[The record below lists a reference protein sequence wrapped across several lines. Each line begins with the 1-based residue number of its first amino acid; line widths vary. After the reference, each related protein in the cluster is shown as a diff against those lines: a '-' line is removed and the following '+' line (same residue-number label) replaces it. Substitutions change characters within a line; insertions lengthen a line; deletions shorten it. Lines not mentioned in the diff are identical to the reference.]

1 MGWCNTH
8 VVWTDGECGDCLAME
23 SERKAK
29 ALRETLERAETQRQ
43 VAVPDVDPYEEPLNP
58 WWPAT
63 DADCGPAVQA
73 AIGAAAGTLRAS
85 AKLPGSM
92 VAPEPLRL
100 ADFMPVDYEERPDR
114 YRGCWIDGYDLDD
127 AAAMALVKRPGTVCT
142 LRSFTLGSYRSIEAT
157 DVERVAKQNEISL
170 RDAAGAL
177 AGSAWQELVGEEPV
191 CQHHPQCLA
200 PAASVA
206 EQSQHHLVC
215 LCGTWTPMDPDSKR
229 ETCSSDSC
237 RMTWTC
243 DASGGWSPRSCPIAA
258 LKAAGWTLD
267 EVNRAVL
274 SGEVKP

>member
-1 MGWCNTH
+1 MYCNTH
-8 VVWTDGECGDCLAME
+8 VRFWPEGRCLDCDALAVE
-23 SERKAK
+23 QKQR

-100 ADFMPVDYEERPDR
+100 ADFMPGDYGEN
-114 YRGCWIDGYDLDD
+114 RGKYAGCYVLPAIHDMGDKEYMTDLPGYWTGVELIGRGNRD
-127 AAAMALVKRPGTVCT
+127 ARWVMR
-142 LRSFTLGSYRSIEAT
+142 T

-170 RDAAGAL
+170 RDAAGVL
-177 AGSAWQELVGEEPV
+177 AGSAWQELVGGDD
-191 CQHHPQCLA
+191 LA
-200 PAASVA
+200 AVDMGKLVKALDSSPA
-206 EQSQHHLVC
+206 
-215 LCGTWTPMDPDSKR
+215 PMAFRWDAATKEWLPIYAKR
-229 ETCSSDSC
+229 
-237 RMTWTC
+237 
-243 DASGGWSPRSCPIAA
+243 PCPIAA